1 MHYAFHVKHTARGT
15 RQMTKQTKPISD
27 KTIERSIIAAKII
40 AIGNL
45 ILAIIS
51 PVFFFAG

>member
-1 MHYAFHVKHTARGT
+1 
-15 RQMTKQTKPISD
+15 MTKQTKPISD